1 MTARALFHA
10 LIESLVYVAVD
21 KLDFPTSMIFSAVM
35 DLVVNVFMVQMY
47 WLFISPLGKECPKN
61 ACAGKLGH
69 YVGLSKG

>member
-47 WLFISPLGKECPKN
+47 
-61 ACAGKLGH
+61 
-69 YVGLSKG
+69 